1 MENVTIENLRQEENY
16 YQVEMFNNPTEP
28 SEISDP
34 WTCIQCDGDMVR
46 TSLEWLTC
54 HRCDAKL
61 VRIPRVEDLPLA
73 WRATRRGPFT
83 RLYFIT
89 NTPGLWR
96 YVPHAHKAALNQR
109 PEPGI
114 VVAKVTWGCGQLQVM
129 QARVFRRAGRQAT
142 NELAPAKSPRS
153 APPNRNGA

>member
-1 MENVTIENLRQEENY
+1 MNKENSQSLLPPATAKVKAMR
-16 YQVEMFNNPTEP
+16 
-28 SEISDP
+28 DP
-34 WTCIQCDGDMVR
+34 WLCRRCGGENMKTSKHWLACIKCNNRLQ
-46 TSLEWLTC
+46 
-54 HRCDAKL
+54 DA
-61 VRIPRVEDLPLA
+61 PRVEDLPLA

-96 YVPHAHKAALNQR
+96 YVPHAHKTALNQR

-129 QARVFRRAGRQAT
+129 RARAFRRAGRQAT